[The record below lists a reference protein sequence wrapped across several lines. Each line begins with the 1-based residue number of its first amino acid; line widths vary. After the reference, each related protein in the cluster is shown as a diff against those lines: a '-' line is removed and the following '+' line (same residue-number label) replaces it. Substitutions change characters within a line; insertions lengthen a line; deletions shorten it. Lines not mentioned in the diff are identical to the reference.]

1 MNTFFYN
8 FSFLFFVF
16 RENITTLQ
24 SDNVIPAASV
34 GRLTKVSAT
43 KKNFQ
48 FRQKK
53 ELKTCFFLTALWS
66 SPIPHVRTSLIGFPF
81 FLFSLERFQTAFGD
95 VKHRW
100 NDIRNEAKSKLVGRA
115 SNLFL
120 ADRVLPRQTPRGF
133 ETSFCR

>member
-53 ELKTCFFLTALWS
+53 RIKDLFFSHRALVFSNTTCENIFDRFSFFS
-66 SPIPHVRTSLIGFPF
+66 
-81 FLFSLERFQTAFGD
+81 LFSRALPNGFWRRQAPLERHQ
-95 VKHRW
+95 
-100 NDIRNEAKSKLVGRA
+100 E
-115 SNLFL
+115 
-120 ADRVLPRQTPRGF
+120 
-133 ETSFCR
+133 

>member
-53 ELKTCFFLTALWS
+53 RIKDLFFSHRALVFSNTTCENIFDRFS
-66 SPIPHVRTSLIGFPF
+66 F

-95 VKHRW
+95 DKRRW
-100 NDIRNEAKSKLVGRA
+100 SDIRNEAKSKLVGRA